1 MAENKTIKIS
11 QMPLAQNV
19 QEQDIIPIVRDE
31 SNQIITFKILE
42 NELIKKIIES
52 GISGSNNDYQEL
64 NNKPLIN
71 DIELIGNKTSKD
83 LGIPNLEETLTNTD
97 ELILDSGNSEI

>member
-11 QMPLAQNV
+11 QMPLTENV
-19 QEQDIIPIVRDE
+19 QEQDIIPIVRDQ
-31 SNQIITFKILE
+31 SNQIITFKILA
-42 NELIKKIIES
+42 NELKKIIES
-52 GISGSNNDYQEL
+52 SISSSNNYQEL
-64 NNKPLIN
+64 INKPLIN
-71 DIELIGNKTSKD
+71 DIELIGNKTSEE